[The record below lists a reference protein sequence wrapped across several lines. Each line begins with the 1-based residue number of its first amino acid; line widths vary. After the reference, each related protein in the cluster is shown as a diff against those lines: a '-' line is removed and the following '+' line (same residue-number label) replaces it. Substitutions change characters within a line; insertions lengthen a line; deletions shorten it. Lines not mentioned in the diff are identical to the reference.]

1 MERND
6 NICPQTS
13 RQTIKQ
19 ILNSKTEAHSN
30 PLWIVG
36 ERANIL
42 LRKRQLKLTLCVE
55 NELDVDQLL
64 LHQKLL
70 SKELQTTRPQREMY
84 NN

>member
-1 MERND
+1 M
-6 NICPQTS
+6 IS
-13 RQTIKQ
+13 
-19 ILNSKTEAHSN
+19 
-30 PLWIVG
+30 
-36 ERANIL
+36 IL